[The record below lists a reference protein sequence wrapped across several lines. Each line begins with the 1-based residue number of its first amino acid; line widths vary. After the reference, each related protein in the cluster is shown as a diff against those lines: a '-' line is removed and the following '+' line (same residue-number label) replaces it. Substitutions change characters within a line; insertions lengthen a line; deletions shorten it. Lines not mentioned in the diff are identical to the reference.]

1 MGTATETRT
10 LPAVG
15 QYAGLVVGLA
25 ITAMS
30 MSSGFIWA
38 SQGDIPRVYLA
49 GFLSWTG
56 YLVAHK
62 AVTGVF
68 IDDADGAA
76 ASENGSE
83 DDGEQSDG
91 ESQTGVVRRA
101 LSQVRSLAP
110 ADPRKAVGFVAGI
123 AVLVSGIA
131 ILAWYVR
138 QGNHL
143 RGNIGSG
150 LFLGGYVI
158 AHFFDSGKLL

>member
-1 MGTATETRT
+1 MSTATESRA

-15 QYAGLVVGLA
+15 QYFGLVVGLA

-38 SQGDIPRVYLA
+38 SQGRIPRVYLA
-49 GFLSWTG
+49 GFLCWTG
-56 YLVAHK
+56 YLLAHK

-68 IDDADGAA
+68 IDDVDGPAA
-76 ASENGSE
+76 GETE
-83 DDGEQSDG
+83 DDAEQDQD
-91 ESQTGVVRRA
+91 ESETPTGVVARA

-110 ADPRKAVGFVAGI
+110 ADPRRAVGFVLGI
-123 AVLVSGIA
+123 VVLVSGIA

-143 RGNIGSG
+143 LGNVGSG

-158 AHFFDSGKLL
+158 AHYFDSGKLL

>member
-1 MGTATETRT
+1 MSTATETQT
-10 LPAVG
+10 SPAIG
-15 QYAGLVVGLA
+15 QYLGLVVGLA

-38 SQGDIPRVYLA
+38 SQGHIPEVYVA

-56 YLVAHK
+56 YLIAHK

-68 IDDADGAA
+68 IDDVDGPAGD
-76 ASENGSE
+76 NGTK
-83 DDGEQSDG
+83 DDDQNESDTPTRG
-91 ESQTGVVRRA
+91 IARRA
-101 LSQVRSLAP
+101 LSQLRSLTP
-110 ADPRKAVGFVAGI
+110 AEPRKAVGFVGGI

-138 QGNHL
+138 QGSHL

-158 AHFFDSGKLL
+158 AHYYDSGKLL